1 MWRMD
6 IPPLQ
11 GFRESA
17 MSENLLLSRRAAA
30 TTLGV
35 STYQIDCLIADKAIP
50 SLRIGRRVFV
60 SRLALENYITASAL
74 GDSLSRQAQG

>member
-1 MWRMD
+1 
-6 IPPLQ
+6 
-11 GFRESA
+11 
-17 MSENLLLSRRAAA
+17 MSDNLLLSSRAAA

-35 STYQIDCLIADKAIP
+35 STYQIDCLIADKVIP